1 MVTLF
6 DQEKVWEIHDYNVA
20 QAARQEGL
28 ERGLEK
34 GIHSMVSMLEELSF
48 SKEDIAQKLVSKF
61 DLPIHVAEE
70 KVKRYSTQ

>member
-20 QAARQEGL
+20 KAARQEGL
-28 ERGLEK
+28 KQGLEK

-61 DLPIHVAEE
+61 DLPLHIAEE
-70 KVKRYSTQ
+70 KVSQYLTQ